1 MARLRISVVQY
12 LNTAPLV
19 RGFTHGPLRGKYAL
33 SFTVPSQCAEAL
45 RAGAADIAIIP
56 AIEYQRIP
64 GLVALPELSI
74 ASREEV
80 RSLLLVAR
88 KPIAEARRIALDRS
102 SRSTQAYV
110 KILAAK
116 HWKIAPE
123 FSEAAPDV
131 SAMLGQA
138 DAALLIGDPALR
150 LAVRIEDAAER
161 LAGGSFRCAAEQ
173 AGIAG
178 GGSVF
183 LYDIV
188 REWRNMTGLPA
199 VMAFWAA
206 RPAAVT
212 PEVAGDFLASL
223 EFGLARLGEIAAES
237 AREMGMP
244 AATLEAY
251 LRDNID
257 FTLGE
262 ENRRGLALYYEQ
274 AAELGL
280 IPRANPVAWSAA
292 R

>member
-1 MARLRISVVQY
+1 VARLRISVVQY